1 MYAGQHWPETES
13 PTMPVD
19 IRQSVPV
26 AGSIPHSRKLAFLFG
41 VLATS
46 LALLLVHNLGVLP

>member
-1 MYAGQHWPETES
+1 
-13 PTMPVD
+13 MPVD